1 MEKSKKVM
9 ELRLTRV
16 LLEFVFL
23 TFLDEGSSHGYG
35 INAKFRETFG
45 CSLSA
50 STIYPLLYI
59 MEEKGL
65 INSEWNSESQKKKR
79 VYSITPKG
87 KKRLFHAYNVL
98 ARITKMLEKPLKL
111 NGEAIQLKQPDL
123 ERRNILTNSFALSE
137 EN

>member
-1 MEKSKKVM
+1 MEKGKKTI

-16 LLEFVFL
+16 LLEIIFL
-23 TFLDEGSSHGYG
+23 TFLDEEPSHGYG
-35 INAKFRETFG
+35 INAKFREAFE

-65 INSEWNSESQKKKR
+65 INSEWNAESQRKKK

-87 KKRLFHAYNVL
+87 RERLFHAYTTL
-98 ARITKMLEKPLKL
+98 TKITRMLEKPLKSDMF
-111 NGEAIQLKQPDL
+111 QPK
-123 ERRNILTNSFALSE
+123 ILFSNHSLQ
-137 EN
+137 